1 MKLQRNRNY
10 SILIESTIE
19 IRFGFFQ
26 QQKIP
31 LQHLVKM
38 SQQDKAQQQNHT
50 IMKRWALKSK
60 MRLIWCSSLCFIIYF
75 FYLSLC
81 DFGMQVHF
89 CSQPVFDLFGC
100 SPGIFHYKFNYSM
113 DVLWFFVCAFKCW
126 GDSTLLDAS
135 LVTVP
140 FFYAISSKNHRK
152 IIQTIW
158 TRISGGFE
166 KWQWHASAINSNR
179 IYNRKQ

>member
-81 DFGMQVHF
+81 DFGRCIFAANQFLIYSVALPEFFITNSTIRWLYFDFFCLCFQVLRGF
-89 CSQPVFDLFGC
+89 YVIGC
-100 SPGIFHYKFNYSM
+100 IVGDGS
-113 DVLWFFVCAFKCW
+113 FFLC
-126 GDSTLLDAS
+126 
-135 LVTVP
+135 
-140 FFYAISSKNHRK
+140 Y
-152 IIQTIW
+152 
-158 TRISGGFE
+158 
-166 KWQWHASAINSNR
+166 
-179 IYNRKQ
+179 

>member
-26 QQKIP
+26 QQKLP

-60 MRLIWCSSLCFIIYF
+60 MRLIWCSSLCFIIHF

-113 DVLWFFVCAFKCW
+113 VVLWFFLFVLSSVEGILRYWMHRWWRFLFSMLLVLKTTAKLFKLFEHELVVVLRS
-126 GDSTLLDAS
+126 DSDMHL
-135 LVTVP
+135 
-140 FFYAISSKNHRK
+140 R
-152 IIQTIW
+152 
-158 TRISGGFE
+158 
-166 KWQWHASAINSNR
+166 
-179 IYNRKQ
+179 

>member
-75 FYLSLC
+75 FLFVAVRFRHAGAFLQPTSFWFIRLLSRNFSLQIQLFDGCTLIFCLC
-81 DFGMQVHF
+81 FQVLRWF
-89 CSQPVFDLFGC
+89 YVIGC
-100 SPGIFHYKFNYSM
+100 IVGDGS
-113 DVLWFFVCAFKCW
+113 FFLC
-126 GDSTLLDAS
+126 
-135 LVTVP
+135 
-140 FFYAISSKNHRK
+140 Y
-152 IIQTIW
+152 
-158 TRISGGFE
+158 
-166 KWQWHASAINSNR
+166 
-179 IYNRKQ
+179 